1 MNMRNRQTG
10 ARKCYCAHYHSE
22 REWTWKEAFRKK
34 IDEYNSLIK
43 KKGGNFGA
51 FYSSDVKQLR
61 KIAED
66 KGGISFK
73 NIVLEGI
80 VNSLYAG
87 FMIGYRAGLREAK
100 AKQG

>member
-1 MNMRNRQTG
+1 MDM
-10 ARKCYCAHYHSE
+10 E
-22 REWTWKEAFRKK
+22 RSIQKE
-34 IDEYNSLIK
+34 IDEYNSLIE

-51 FYSSDVKQLR
+51 FYLSDVKQLQ

-80 VNSLYAG
+80 FNSLYAG

-100 AKQG
+100 AEQG

>member
-1 MNMRNRQTG
+1 M
-10 ARKCYCAHYHSE
+10 E
-22 REWTWKEAFRKK
+22 RSIQKE

-51 FYSSDVKQLR
+51 FYSSDVKQLQ

-87 FMIGYRAGLREAK
+87 FMIGYRAGLSARRPQRSQSRTGMK
-100 AKQG
+100 